1 MRSVQKNPFV
11 HTVTLLLTEEESKL
25 AQQWDECTCLFLQQ
39 KKMTSCWICDAVGHR
54 TSSMFIRVDEYSEFK
69 IISGVSII
77 SHKCIEKV
85 AEASVGP
92 FQKLL

>member
-1 MRSVQKNPFV
+1 MY
-11 HTVTLLLTEEESKL
+11 
-25 AQQWDECTCLFLQQ
+25 LFISTA
-39 KKMTSCWICDAVGHR
+39 KKMTSCWMFDAVGHR

-69 IISGVSII
+69 IISGVSVI

-85 AEASVGP
+85 AEVSVGP